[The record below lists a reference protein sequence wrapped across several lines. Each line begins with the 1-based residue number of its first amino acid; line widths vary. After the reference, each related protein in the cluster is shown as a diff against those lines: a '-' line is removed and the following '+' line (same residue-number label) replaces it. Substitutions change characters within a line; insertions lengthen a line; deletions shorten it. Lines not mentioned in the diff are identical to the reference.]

1 MTSIGFF
8 SGSASSG
15 STMLAVSTSKLL
27 ADMGKRVLHI
37 FTGISS
43 LYSYVEK
50 NNAGS
55 LDDIKSSLVGRS
67 LTEEEIKATAKT
79 VDGIE
84 LIASNKSFL
93 MANTFPVDSFE
104 QILNSSRCFDYVVVD
119 AGSDFRTALTIS
131 ALCYCNKRIV
141 SITQEPNS
149 ISNFKELDNDILSS
163 FGDFELVINKYLRD
177 KSLYS
182 KDDIAYLLKKDIS
195 CVIPYSQFGSYAQI
209 ERKTL
214 IGEKRYRRAVECL
227 IKEYLGKDNGS

>member
-1 MTSIGFF
+1 MTSIGSF

-79 VDGIE
+79 TDGIE

-119 AGSDFRTALTIS
+119 AASDFRTALTIS
-131 ALCYCNKRIV
+131 ALRYCNKKIV
-141 SITQEPNS
+141 SITQDPNS
-149 ISNFKELDNDILSS
+149 ISNFKELDNEILSS
-163 FGDFELVINKYLRD
+163 FGNFELVINKYLRD

-182 KDDIAYLLKKDIS
+182 KDDIAYLLKRDIS

-214 IGEKRYRRAVECL
+214 IGEKRYRRAVESFIRDCL
-227 IKEYLGKDNGS
+227 GEANAS

>member
-8 SGSASSG
+8 SGSASPG

-149 ISNFKELDNDILSS
+149 ISNF
-163 FGDFELVINKYLRD
+163 
-177 KSLYS
+177 
-182 KDDIAYLLKKDIS
+182 
-195 CVIPYSQFGSYAQI
+195 
-209 ERKTL
+209 
-214 IGEKRYRRAVECL
+214 
-227 IKEYLGKDNGS
+227 

>member
-8 SGSASSG
+8 AGSASSG

-37 FTGISS
+37 FSGISS

-79 VDGIE
+79 VGGIE
-84 LIASNKSFL
+84 QIASNKSIL
-93 MANTFPVDSFE
+93 MSNTFHVDSFE
-104 QILNSSRCFDYVVVD
+104 QILNSSRCFDYVIVD

-149 ISNFKELDNDILSS
+149 ISNFKELDNDILSN
-163 FGDFELVINKYLRD
+163 FGDFDLVINKYLRD

-182 KDDIAYLLKKDIS
+182 KDDIAYLLKRDIS

-227 IKEYLGKDNGS
+227 IKECLGKDNGS

>member
-8 SGSASSG
+8 AGSASSG

-37 FTGISS
+37 FSGISS

-79 VDGIE
+79 VGGIE

-104 QILNSSRCFDYVVVD
+104 QILNSSRCFDYVIVD

-149 ISNFKELDNDILSS
+149 ISNFKELDNDILSN
-163 FGDFELVINKYLRD
+163 FGDFDLVIYKYLRD

-182 KDDIAYLLKKDIS
+182 KDDIAYLLKRDIS

-214 IGEKRYRRAVECL
+214 IGEKRYRRAVESFIRDCL
-227 IKEYLGKDNGS
+227 GGANAS

>member
-149 ISNFKELDNDILSS
+149 RSKFKELDNDILSS

-227 IKEYLGKDNGS
+227 IKECLGKDNGS

>member
-1 MTSIGFF
+1 MTSVGFF
-8 SGSASSG
+8 AGSASSG

-37 FTGISS
+37 FSGISS

-79 VDGIE
+79 VGGIE

-119 AGSDFRTALTIS
+119 AGSDFRTALTVS

-141 SITQEPNS
+141 SITQEP
-149 ISNFKELDNDILSS
+149 
-163 FGDFELVINKYLRD
+163 INKYLRD

-182 KDDIAYLLKKDIS
+182 KDDIAYLLKRDIS
-195 CVIPYSQFGSYAQI
+195 CVIPYSNFGSYAQI

-214 IGEKRYRRAVECL
+214 IGEKRYRRAVESL
-227 IKEYLGKDNGS
+227 IKECLGEENGN

>member
-163 FGDFELVINKYLRD
+163 FGDFELVINK
-177 KSLYS
+177 
-182 KDDIAYLLKKDIS
+182 
-195 CVIPYSQFGSYAQI
+195 
-209 ERKTL
+209 
-214 IGEKRYRRAVECL
+214 
-227 IKEYLGKDNGS
+227 

>member
-1 MTSIGFF
+1 
-8 SGSASSG
+8 
-15 STMLAVSTSKLL
+15 
-27 ADMGKRVLHI
+27 
-37 FTGISS
+37 
-43 LYSYVEK
+43 
-50 NNAGS
+50 
-55 LDDIKSSLVGRS
+55 
-67 LTEEEIKATAKT
+67 
-79 VDGIE
+79 
-84 LIASNKSFL
+84 

-131 ALCYCNKRIV
+131 ALCYCNKKIV
-141 SITQEPNS
+141 SITQDPNS

-182 KDDIAYLLKKDIS
+182 KDDIAYLLKRDIS

-214 IGEKRYRRAVECL
+214 IGEKRYRRAVESFIRDCL
-227 IKEYLGKDNGS
+227 GEANAS

>member
-8 SGSASSG
+8 SGSAASG

-27 ADMGKRVLHI
+27 VAMGKRVLHI
-37 FTGISS
+37 FSGISS
-43 LYSYVEK
+43 MYSYLEK

-55 LDDIKSSLVGRS
+55 LDDIKSSLIGRC
-67 LTEEEIKATAKT
+67 LTEEELRATAKT
-79 VDGIE
+79 VEGME

-93 MANTFPVDSFE
+93 MANTFPVDSFD
-104 QILNSSRCFDYVVVD
+104 QILKSSNGFDYVIVD
-119 AGSDFRTALTIS
+119 GGSDFRTALTVS
-131 ALCYCNKRIV
+131 ALCHCDKKVV

-149 ISNFKELDNDILSS
+149 ISNFKELDSDVLCN
-163 FGDFELVINKYLRD
+163 FGEIVLLINKYIRD

-182 KDDIAYLLKKDIS
+182 KDDIAYLLKREVS

-214 IGEKRYRRAVECL
+214 TGEKRYRRAVENF
-227 IKEYLGKDNGS
+227 IKECLGEGNGS

>member
-84 LIASNKSFL
+84 LISSNKSFL

-141 SITQEPNS
+141 SITQETNS

-227 IKEYLGKDNGS
+227 IKECLGKDNGS